1 MYHNFIR
8 TKRFIS
14 SEVASNKTRIRYMN
28 TENHSLL
35 LITVALTQFSFLS
48 QAAPTN
54 LVYTAEHHVA
64 GSEKIG

>member
-1 MYHNFIR
+1 
-8 TKRFIS
+8 
-14 SEVASNKTRIRYMN
+14 MN